1 MNLAMPTPSFWT
13 LFFYVLF
20 IFMPSVLAI
29 WFYILIL
36 YFSSTT
42 CCISVRADIRW
53 VCVTLIAFVVSGLST
68 SYLLCIYYLSFTHTQ
83 THTDRHRQKKGQQ
96 TVLLKIHFQ
105 PFWTLLVD
113 CSHVISQMV
122 RFGSFSCGPHI
133 GHVMINFLFIL
144 ESTVYDCL
152 NHKMTVF
159 GPKKAKCGRNITIPK
174 WPKW

>member
-1 MNLAMPTPSFWT
+1 MTVWCLDLISSFLLIIIIFGIVVAAAFELIFSDFAQQNST
-13 LFFYVLF
+13 HQIQYLFAFY
-20 IFMPSVLAI
+20 
-29 WFYILIL
+29 FY
-36 YFSSTT
+36 FQ
-42 CCISVRADIRW
+42 CKCADRQ
-53 VCVTLIAFVVSGLST
+53 
-68 SYLLCIYYLSFTHTQ
+68 THRHTDR
-83 THTDRHRQKKGQQ
+83 HTDRHRQKKGQQ

-105 PFWTLLVD
+105 SFWTLLVD

>member
-1 MNLAMPTPSFWT
+1 MSHRQTHRQT
-13 LFFYVLF
+13 H
-20 IFMPSVLAI
+20 
-29 WFYILIL
+29 
-36 YFSSTT
+36 
-42 CCISVRADIRW
+42 R
-53 VCVTLIAFVVSGLST
+53 
-68 SYLLCIYYLSFTHTQ
+68 HTQ
-83 THTDRHRQKKGQQ
+83 TEKRAK

-159 GPKKAKCGRNITIPK
+159 GPKKAKCGRNITILEKAKLSDPCLLRLRVSNRRGSHISQFQSGPNGK
-174 WPKW
+174 

>member
-1 MNLAMPTPSFWT
+1 MGKYGRFDFLPLNVNVWPKTGQSRWWHT
-13 LFFYVLF
+13 LWLSLVFSDFNVRTFLRKL
-20 IFMPSVLAI
+20 SVHPVERSPLTN
-29 WFYILIL
+29 
-36 YFSSTT
+36 SM
-42 CCISVRADIRW
+42 D
-53 VCVTLIAFVVSGLST
+53 
-68 SYLLCIYYLSFTHTQ
+68 TQ

-133 GHVMINFLFIL
+133 GHVMINILFIL

-152 NHKMTVF
+152 YHKMTVF